1 MLAWSRQ
8 IRKLCTTCNHFY
20 RILHTELLIYT
31 KIYEIHVLREH
42 TEVII
47 FVHFRVVVNQIDGK
61 HYNHK
66 EKDDRHDNHMIFFLH
81 EERRKSYSHIEGTCT
96 IRITILHALLL
107 SLFISQTFVGLRNH
121 DELSTSLRVILIS
134 IRMVKKGQLSV
145 SLPDLFN
152 RSIILNFQN
161 LIRIEAFHIL
171 LWIED
176 DWCALEDAVSD
187 GRQQQNLDSYHFTF
201 NPNLKV
207 M

>member
-1 MLAWSRQ
+1 
-8 IRKLCTTCNHFY
+8 
-20 RILHTELLIYT
+20 
-31 KIYEIHVLREH
+31 
-42 TEVII
+42 
-47 FVHFRVVVNQIDGK
+47 
-61 HYNHK
+61 
-66 EKDDRHDNHMIFFLH
+66 
-81 EERRKSYSHIEGTCT
+81 
-96 IRITILHALLL
+96 
-107 SLFISQTFVGLRNH
+107 
-121 DELSTSLRVILIS
+121 
-134 IRMVKKGQLSV
+134 MVKKGQLSV